1 MGSEFFDLKHF
12 KEIEDFL
19 TFSDENSDFSNHIAL
34 LDQQI
39 TFVVENIIHLFKIQ
53 PFNHEKI
60 INLVIKLYTNLK
72 NQYLF
77 KKILLFLS
85 FEESPSLIYFLL
97 KKKFYN
103 NEEIKENFNYI
114 SIKNYEII
122 YKFYFPFIF
131 NIKNDISLFISEFII
146 QEFTNQCNLFLTEN
160 LQIEQLLN
168 FLFLNNY
175 EKLLE
180 FIEFGWLKNSINYYI
195 KFDDYNEFIKNFFF
209 LNINLNISIIPTFF
223 EPFLKKKQYSLIELA
238 SCYGSLKI
246 FNFLINKNIIISEKV
261 PLYSLK
267 SGNLELIR
275 YFNIKK
281 YKKLNFKIFKK

>member
-53 PFNHEKI
+53 PFIYEKI

-85 FEESPSLIYFLL
+85 FEESPSLIYFLF

-114 SIKNYEII
+114 SIKNY
-122 YKFYFPFIF
+122 
-131 NIKNDISLFISEFII
+131 
-146 QEFTNQCNLFLTEN
+146 
-160 LQIEQLLN
+160 
-168 FLFLNNY
+168 
-175 EKLLE
+175 
-180 FIEFGWLKNSINYYI
+180 
-195 KFDDYNEFIKNFFF
+195 
-209 LNINLNISIIPTFF
+209 
-223 EPFLKKKQYSLIELA
+223 
-238 SCYGSLKI
+238 
-246 FNFLINKNIIISEKV
+246 
-261 PLYSLK
+261 
-267 SGNLELIR
+267 
-275 YFNIKK
+275 
-281 YKKLNFKIFKK
+281 